1 MSNNNNN
8 NNNKKGQYS
17 IKPPT
22 FNVDLWDMITN
33 GYTPHVDANSVK
45 FERSAMSDQ
54 QKKDSTNH
62 YKARTTLLNSISY
75 NEYEKITKRDSAKA
89 IFDH

>member
-1 MSNNNNN
+1 
-8 NNNKKGQYS
+8 
-17 IKPPT
+17 
-22 FNVDLWDMITN
+22 
-33 GYTPHVDANSVK
+33 
-45 FERSAMSDQ
+45 MSDQ